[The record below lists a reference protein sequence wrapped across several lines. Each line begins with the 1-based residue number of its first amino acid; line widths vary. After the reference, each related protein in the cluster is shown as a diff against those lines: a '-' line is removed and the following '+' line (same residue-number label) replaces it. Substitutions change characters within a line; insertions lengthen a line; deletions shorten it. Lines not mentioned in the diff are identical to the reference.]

1 MNSTN
6 HGLKIL
12 EKNFPERF
20 KKKNLNMPH
29 AQKLYIRNIYIVFI
43 TIYIDY
49 IVLGILS
56 NLEMI

>member
-1 MNSTN
+1 
-6 HGLKIL
+6 
-12 EKNFPERF
+12 
-20 KKKNLNMPH
+20 MPH